1 MRERAKLRCRWPGLL
16 AQQLGEKFLS
26 EGKHLVRGYGRLT
39 RTKVRVRSLLC
50 DARAGEAPVSMAGAP
65 GAATRRELRVS
76 ACHSG
81 QAQETAVRPQEE
93 GLLPRRPAGEWRR
106 RGQGRDSPACACP
119 PG

>member
-1 MRERAKLRCRWPGLL
+1 GRASYTVPQWC
-16 AQQLGEKFLS
+16 
-26 EGKHLVRGYGRLT
+26 EGKNLVRGYGRLT
-39 RTKVRVRSLLC
+39 RPKGRGRAPPG
-50 DARAGEAPVSMAGAP
+50 DGGAGEAPLSMGGAP

-76 ACHSG
+76 ACQSG
-81 QAQETAVRPQEE
+81 QVQETAVRPQEE